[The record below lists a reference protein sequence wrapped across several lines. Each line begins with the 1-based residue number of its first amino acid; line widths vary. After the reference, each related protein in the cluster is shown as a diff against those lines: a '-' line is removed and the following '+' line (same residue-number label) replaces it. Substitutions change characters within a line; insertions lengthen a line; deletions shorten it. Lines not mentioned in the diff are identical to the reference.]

1 MIKVVLLLVF
11 FLLYMNIM
19 NRNKYFDEIIEYIPK
34 GVKVLDFGA
43 GNCELSKYIGWRNNV
58 TSIDIHKSCEKADIY
73 DGYKLPYEDNSFD
86 VVLSMFVLHH
96 IPHNKEIIHELQRVA
111 RNRVIIVEDTPITLL
126 QRFISSVHYLYF
138 QQPMYMI
145 EHMKTPE
152 DWCAYLGGECIIKKT
167 KSRSVINMTPHYI
180 IIKDSHLN
188 T

>member
-1 MIKVVLLLVF
+1 MIAVAVIVVLSLFLV
-11 FLLYMNIM
+11 YVDIM
-19 NRNKYFDEIIEYIPK
+19 NRYKYFDEIVEYIPK

-43 GNCELSKYIGWRNNV
+43 GNCEFSEYIGERNEV
-58 TSIDIHKSCEKADIY
+58 TSIDIHKSCEDADIY

-96 IPHNKEIIHELQRVA
+96 IPHNKEIIHELQRVS
-111 RNRVIIVEDTPITLL
+111 RNRVIIVEDMPISVL
-126 QRFISSVHYLYF
+126 QRFMSSVHYLYF
-138 QQPMYMI
+138 QQPPHMI

-167 KSRSVINMTPHYI
+167 KSRSIVNTTPHYI
-180 IIKDSHLN
+180 II